1 MAPVTA
7 NTFSAVWVTDPTL
20 VVERTPS
27 TVVSPKSVVPLPV
40 VTVVNP
46 FVVPLT
52 ANAPAD
58 SSALSPVVVS
68 IALSSFLSFRLTALP
83 ADTVTVT
90 PKSLPVFDSV
100 IS

>member
-1 MAPVTA
+1 MPVTD
-7 NTFSAVWVTDPTL
+7 SAVPSAWLTPPALVAESAPT
-20 VVERTPS
+20 
-27 TVVSPKSVVPLPV
+27 TVVAPKRVVPLPV

-46 FVVPLT
+46 AVEPLT

-58 SSALSPVVVS
+58 SSALSPVEVN

-83 ADTVTVT
+83 ADTVTMS
-90 PKSLPVFDSV
+90 PKSLTLFDSV